1 MRLLLDTHT
10 LIWGISEPE
19 KLSKKTK
26 ELLSD
31 VDNIILV
38 STASL
43 WELQIKRSLNKII
56 LPEDFIPQLQK
67 NGYELLNISYKHI
80 ERLDEI
86 PLIHRDPFDR
96 MLIAQSMDENVPL
109 ITKDSEIAKYNVKI
123 ILP

>member
-19 KLSKKTK
+19 KLSEKTK

-43 WELQIKRSLNKII
+43 WELQVKKSLNKII
-56 LPEDFIPQLQK
+56 LPEDFIFQLQE

-80 ERLDEI
+80 EKLDEI

-96 MLIAQSMDENVPL
+96 ILIAQSMHENIPL

>member
-96 MLIAQSMDENVPL
+96 MLIAQSMYENVPL